1 MCTVTYIAQ
10 KETDFIF
17 TSSRDVPYKREAAL
31 FPKEYTEKN
40 TKLIYPKDPQG
51 QGSWIGLS
59 EHKHLVCLLNG
70 GFKNH
75 KSNGNYAKSRGLIVK
90 ELLVEKNNLL
100 AKVKNIDLDNIEPF
114 TIIIVTWHNT
124 ELELIELVWTGDTRF
139 ITVLDSTKNH
149 IWSSATLYTQAMK
162 TQRKY
167 WFKTWQ
173 EVKNTPILDFHH
185 KAGGGNPEI
194 DVMMDRTIVGTV
206 SISQIR
212 KEKDKLRFYYEDVKS
227 LEKAII

>member
-31 FPKEYTEKN
+31 FPKEYIENN

-75 KSNGNYAKSRGLIVK
+75 KPNGNYTKSRGLIVK

-100 AKVKNIDLDNIEPF
+100 AKAKNINLDNIEPF
-114 TIIIVTWHNT
+114 TIIIVTWYNT
-124 ELELIELVWTGDTRF
+124 ELELIELVWTGDARF
-139 ITVLDSTKNH
+139 ITVLDSSKNH
-149 IWSSATLYTQAMK
+149 IWSSATLYTQTMK
-162 TQRKY
+162 KQRED

-173 EVKNTPILDFHH
+173 KMEKRPILDFHH
-185 KAGGGNPEI
+185 KAGVGNPKI
-194 DVMMDRTIVGTV
+194 DVMMDRTTVGTV

-212 KEKDKLRFYYEDVKS
+212 KEKDKLRFYYEDTKS
-227 LEKAII
+227 LEKTVI

>member
-31 FPKEYTEKN
+31 FPKEYIENN

-70 GFKNH
+70 GFKIH
-75 KSNGNYAKSRGLIVK
+75 KSNRNYAKSRGLIVK
-90 ELLVEKNNLL
+90 ELLVEKEDLL

-114 TIIIVTWHNT
+114 TIIIVAWHNNV
-124 ELELIELVWTGDTRF
+124 LQLIELVWTGEARF
-139 ITVLDSTKNH
+139 ITLLDTTKNH
-149 IWSSATLYTQAMK
+149 IWSSATLYTHSMK
-162 TQRKY
+162 NQRES
-167 WFKTWQ
+167 WFKNLGLKLGK
-173 EVKNTPILDFHH
+173 KNKYLF
-185 KAGGGNPEI
+185 
-194 DVMMDRTIVGTV
+194 
-206 SISQIR
+206 
-212 KEKDKLRFYYEDVKS
+212 
-227 LEKAII
+227 